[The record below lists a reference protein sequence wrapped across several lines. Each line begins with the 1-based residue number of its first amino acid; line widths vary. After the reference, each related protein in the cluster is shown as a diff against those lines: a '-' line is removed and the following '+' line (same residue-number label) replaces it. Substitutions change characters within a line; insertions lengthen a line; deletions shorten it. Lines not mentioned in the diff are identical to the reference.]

1 MPGPMPAAEPA
12 LPTLTVAIS
21 TIGQRGLRIEAD
33 ALPRQ
38 EGVDC
43 LVLVQE
49 PRPDVLRHLETTLGA
64 GASVHPLTSRGVA
77 ASRNAALD
85 RARGEIVLIADDDV
99 THPEGAYAAIR
110 RAFAADP
117 GLDLLAGR
125 SFTPDGAPRKPGQ
138 DRAHRLR
145 LWNSGRISSHE
156 LAFRR
161 ARVAAAGIRFDER
174 FGAGAGT
181 PTFLG
186 EEYVFVADCLKAGL
200 SGRYAPIPVSVHPP
214 ESSGFVWRG
223 PAAARARAAVLGRV
237 FGPWAPL
244 MRLAFAAKNLRRFGS
259 ARDLGAFL
267 AGR

>member
-1 MPGPMPAAEPA
+1 MSRD
-12 LPTLTVAIS
+12 LPTLTVAVS
-21 TIGQRGLRIEAD
+21 TRGGRARGLD
-33 ALPRQ
+33 AARWPR
-38 EGVDC
+38 GAGLDY
-43 LVLVQE
+43 LVLAQE
-49 PRPDVLRHLETTLGA
+49 AGPAEAAHLEALAAGRPDIAVARLDTTGL
-64 GASVHPLTSRGVA
+64 SR
-77 ASRNAALD
+77 SRNAALD